1 MSGLKNNE
9 AMPRKKHALKTT
21 DIGFS
26 IKDNFRIPWMKR
38 IRIKLSKTY
47 KLTEVNRG
55 ITDANSTNRI
65 KPLVLFILTK
75 SYSLRI
81 WLIATAVRIVKVND
95 THMKYFEFDLINS
108 IFKSK
113 KLITEFCSKRKRGEI
128 KEGSQII
135 QAIIKTTR
143 YLTGYAELK

>member
-1 MSGLKNNE
+1 
-9 AMPRKKHALKTT
+9 
-21 DIGFS
+21 
-26 IKDNFRIPWMKR
+26 MKR

-47 KLTEVNRG
+47 VLTVVNNG
-55 ITDANSTNRI
+55 IADANNTNRI
-65 KPLVLFILTK
+65 KPLVLFMLTK
-75 SYSLRI
+75 SYSFRI

-128 KEGSQII
+128 KEGSQIT
-135 QAIIKTTR
+135 QAIIKTIR
-143 YLTGYAELK
+143 